1 MVAHDATFFCVGM
14 PRDRNTLD
22 YRGSVLPIMRSSDS
36 TFLKGAF
43 ILTLAGIVAK
53 VIGAIS
59 RIPLYSLLGSEG
71 MGLFQMAYPMY
82 TILLI
87 VSTGGL
93 SVAIS
98 KVLAEKMARGD
109 PAGARA
115 TFRASFALLLVL
127 GLFFSSLLY
136 FLAPWIA
143 QHMARDPRAVLPIRA
158 IAPALFLVSVMSA
171 FRGFFQ
177 GLQDMVPTAVSQ
189 VLEQLGRLVSM
200 LALAWVLLPRG
211 IQYAAAGASAG
222 ASAGALVGLF
232 YISGAY
238 LFRRHMTEEGCVR
251 KSKTPGTI
259 ALLGEVVSVAV
270 PVSLA
275 SAVFGL
281 TELID
286 LSFVP
291 SRLQVSGI
299 SPAESTILYG
309 RMSGGALPLINLPT
323 VFTGALGVSL
333 VPSIAAA
340 SVRRDFPL
348 VSRRV
353 AKALTLTYAL
363 ALPAALGLYVLAE
376 PIPDLLY
383 GDPEVAVALRPMA
396 PAVLFLALQQVS
408 TAILQGLGLL
418 IAPVVNLICAA
429 LAKAVLT
436 WFLVADPSLGIKGA
450 SLATTVYFFVAAFLN
465 LIAVRRKAGNIIEVG
480 PFAGASVAAAAMAS
494 STGFVYRALVSLVA
508 AKTATVGS
516 IVCGMLVYGA
526 LVLLMG
532 VIKEEDLAAV
542 PGAGPL
548 LTRVMRDLR
557 RR

>member
-1 MVAHDATFFCVGM
+1 MANEATFFCVGT
-14 PRDRNTLD
+14 PRNRNTLD
-22 YRGSVLPIMRSSDS
+22 YRGNILPIVRSSDS
-36 TFLKGAF
+36 AFLRGAF
-43 ILTLAGIVAK
+43 ILTVAGIVAK
-53 VIGAIS
+53 VVGAIS

-82 TILLI
+82 TMLLI

-109 PAGARA
+109 PGGARA
-115 TFRASFALLLVL
+115 TFRVAFALLLVS
-127 GLFFSSLLY
+127 GVVFSSFLY

-143 QHMARDPRAVLPIRA
+143 WHMARDPRAVLPIRS
-158 IAPALFLVSVMSA
+158 IAPALFLVAIVSA

-177 GLQDMVPTAVSQ
+177 GLEDMGPTAMSQ
-189 VLEQLGRLVSM
+189 ILEQVGRLVSM

-211 IQYAAAGASAG
+211 IQYAAAGATAG
-222 ASAGALVGLF
+222 ASIGALLGLL
-232 YISGAY
+232 YIGGAY
-238 LFRRHMTEEGCVR
+238 FFRRHAMDQCGPSR
-251 KSKTPGTI
+251 SKAPGTVT
-259 ALLGEVVSVAV
+259 LLREVVSVAV

-281 TELID
+281 GELID
-286 LSFVP
+286 LSLVP
-291 SRLQVSGI
+291 SRLQASGI
-299 SPAESTILYG
+299 SPAESTVLYG
-309 RMSGGALPLINLPT
+309 RLSGGAFPLINLPT

-333 VPSIAAA
+333 VPSITAA
-340 SVRRDFPL
+340 SVKRDFRL

-353 AKALTLTYAL
+353 AKALTLTYTL

-376 PIPDLLY
+376 PIPNLLY
-383 GDPEVAVALRPMA
+383 GDPGIAIALRPMA
-396 PAVLFLALQQVS
+396 AAVLFLALQQVS

-418 IAPVVNLICAA
+418 TAPVVNLICAA

-436 WFLVADPSLGIKGA
+436 WFLVADPFLGIKGA
-450 SLATTVYFFVAAFLN
+450 SLATTAYFLIAAFLN
-465 LIAVRRKAGNIIEVG
+465 LITVRGKAGDIIDVG
-480 PFAGASVAAAAMAS
+480 PFTGASVAAAAMAF
-494 STGFVYRALVSLVA
+494 STGFVYRILASQISPKA
-508 AKTATVGS
+508 ATVAS
-516 IVCGMLVYGA
+516 IVWGMLVYGA

-532 VIKEEDLAAV
+532 VINEEDLAAV

-548 LTRVMRDLR
+548 ATKVLRKLR

>member
-1 MVAHDATFFCVGM
+1 MAHDATFFCVGT
-14 PRDRNTLD
+14 PRNRNTLD
-22 YRGSVLPIMRSSDS
+22 YRGSVLPIVRSSDS

-109 PAGARA
+109 LAGARA
-115 TFRASFALLLVL
+115 TFRVSFALLLVS
-127 GLFFSSLLY
+127 GLVFSSFLY

-143 QHMARDPRAVLPIRA
+143 WHMARDPRAVLPIRA
-158 IAPALFLVSVMSA
+158 IAPGLFLVAIMSA

-177 GLQDMVPTAVSQ
+177 GLEDMAPTAVSQ

-200 LALAWVLLPRG
+200 LALARVLLPRG
-211 IQYAAAGASAG
+211 IQFAAAGATAG
-222 ASAGALVGLF
+222 ASIGALIGLF

-238 LFRRHMTEEGCVR
+238 LFRRHATDEGVPR
-251 KSKTPGTI
+251 KPKTPGTVD
-259 ALLGEVVSVAV
+259 LLREVVSVAV

-286 LSFVP
+286 LSLVP

-299 SPAESTILYG
+299 SPTESTVLYG
-309 RMSGGALPLINLPT
+309 RLSGGAFPLINLPT

-333 VPSIAAA
+333 VPSITAA

-353 AKALTLTYAL
+353 AKALTLTYTL
-363 ALPAALGLYVLAE
+363 ALPAALGLYVLAQ

-383 GDPEVAVALRPMA
+383 GDPGIAVALRPMA
-396 PAVLFLALQQVS
+396 AAVLFLALQQVS

-418 IAPVVNLICAA
+418 TVPVVNLICAA
-429 LAKAVLT
+429 LAKAALT
-436 WFLVADPSLGIKGA
+436 WFLVADPFLGIKGA
-450 SLATTVYFFVAAFLN
+450 SLATTAYFFIAAFLN
-465 LIAVRRKAGNIIEVG
+465 LIAVRRKAGDIIDVG
-480 PFAGASVAAAAMAS
+480 PFAGASVAGAAMAF
-494 STGFVYRALVSLVA
+494 STAFVYRILASHIA
-508 AKTATVGS
+508 PKAATVGS
-516 IVCGMLVYGA
+516 IVWGMLVYGA

-542 PGAGPL
+542 PGVGPL
-548 LTRVMRDLR
+548 VTKVLRKLR

>member
-1 MVAHDATFFCVGM
+1 MAHDATFFCVGS
-14 PRDRNTLD
+14 PQNRNTLD
-22 YRGSVLPIMRSSDS
+22 YRGSILPIVRSSDS

-43 ILTLAGIVAK
+43 VLTLAGIVAK

-82 TILLI
+82 ATLLI

-109 PAGARA
+109 PAGAQA
-115 TFRASFALLLVL
+115 SFRVSFALLLVS
-127 GLFFSSLLY
+127 GFVFSSLLY
-136 FLAPWIA
+136 FLSPWIA
-143 QHMARDPRAVLPIRA
+143 SYMARDPRAVLPIRA
-158 IAPALFLVSVMSA
+158 IAPALFLVSIVSA

-177 GLQDMVPTAVSQ
+177 GLEDMGPIAVSQ

-200 LALAWVLLPRG
+200 LALAWALLPKG
-211 IQYAAAGASAG
+211 IHYAAAGASAG
-222 ASAGALVGLF
+222 ASIGALAGLI
-232 YISGAY
+232 YIGGTYA
-238 LFRRHMTEEGCVR
+238 FRRPGTEQGSSG
-251 KSKTPGTI
+251 KPKTPGSI
-259 ALLGEVVSVAV
+259 ALLREVVSVAV

-286 LSFVP
+286 LSLVP
-291 SRLQVSGI
+291 SRLRASGI
-299 SPAESTILYG
+299 GPIESTILYG
-309 RMSGGALPLINLPT
+309 RMSGGAFPLINLPT

-376 PIPDLLY
+376 PIPHLLY
-383 GDPEVAVALRPMA
+383 GDPEIASALRPMA

-418 IAPVVNLICAA
+418 TVPVVSLMWAA

-436 WFLVADPSLGIKGA
+436 WFLVANPALGIKGA
-450 SLATTVYFFVAAFLN
+450 SLATTAYFFVAASLN
-465 LIAVRRKAGNIIEVG
+465 LTAVRRKVGNIIEAG
-480 PFAGASVAAAAMAS
+480 PLVAASVAAAAMAS
-494 STGFVYRALVSLVA
+494 STGFIYRTLASQIA
-508 AKTATVGS
+508 SKAATVGS
-516 IVCGMLVYGA
+516 IVWGMLVYGV
-526 LVLLMG
+526 LVLLTG
-532 VIKEEDLAAV
+532 VLKEEDLAAV

-548 LTRVMRDLR
+548 AAGVLRKLR